1 MVDFDGLLNAAV
13 VGTFGELAAVT
24 PTAGAPFD
32 LAGDFHLGGELADP
46 ETEAAVSSR
55 VPTFHY
61 RRAELPP
68 GVEIGQGSV
77 LVIRGVAYR
86 VADDDEDDSGFV
98 TLELDL
104 DR

>member
-13 VGTFGELAAVT
+13 VATFGELAAVT
-24 PTAGAPFD
+24 PTAGSPFN
-32 LAGDFHLGGELADP
+32 LAGDFHQGGEHAEP
-46 ETEAAVSSR
+46 GTEVPVSAAA
-55 VPTFHY
+55 PTFHY
-61 RRAELPP
+61 RRADLPP
-68 GVEIGQGSV
+68 GVEIGQGSG
-77 LVIRGVAYR
+77 LVIRGAAYL